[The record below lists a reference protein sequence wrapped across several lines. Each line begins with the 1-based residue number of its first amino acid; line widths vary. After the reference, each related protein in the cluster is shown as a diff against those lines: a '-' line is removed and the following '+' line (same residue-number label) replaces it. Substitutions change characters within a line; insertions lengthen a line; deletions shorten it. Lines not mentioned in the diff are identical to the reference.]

1 MSSKRILAVDDEPMN
16 LKIIRAT
23 LSSSGYQLDLAE
35 NGEIAWQRLQDP
47 KVEYDLVVLD
57 RMMPILD
64 GMALLKRMKQ
74 EARYRH
80 IPVIMQT
87 AAAAPEQVAEGLAAG
102 AHYYLT
108 KPYEPDALRVIVEAA
123 LESYAHIAALEKS
136 AQDCTLIRPLMLHA
150 EFRFQTPIQIK
161 ALVAQL
167 TNLCPIPATTTLGL
181 SELLFNAVE
190 HGNLGLSYE
199 EKTRLKWEDGW
210 EQEVERR
217 LALPENASKFAS
229 IRLDVGASEVVF
241 TVQDTGAGFDWNAY
255 LEFSPDRAFDPN
267 GRGIAMA
274 RSLSFSNLEYQG
286 NGNTVVARVARH
298 DA

>member
-1 MSSKRILAVDDEPMN
+1 
-16 LKIIRAT
+16 
-23 LSSSGYQLDLAE
+23 
-35 NGEIAWQRLQDP
+35 
-47 KVEYDLVVLD
+47 
-57 RMMPILD
+57 
-64 GMALLKRMKQ
+64 MKQ

-123 LESYAHIAALEKS
+123 LEAYAHISALEKA
-136 AQDCTLIRPLMLHA
+136 AQDCTLIRPLMRSA
-150 EFRFQTPIQIK
+150 EFRFRTPVEVN

-167 TNLCPIPATTTLGL
+167 TNLCPIPATTSLGL

-190 HGNLGLSYE
+190 HGNLGLSYA
-199 EKTRLKWEDGW
+199 EKTRLKWENGW
-210 EQEVERR
+210 EQEIERR
-217 LALPENASKFAS
+217 LALPEFASKFAS
-229 IRLDVGASEVVF
+229 AHLDIGDSEVVF
-241 TVQDTGAGFDWNAY
+241 TIQDAGAGFDWSAY

-274 RSLSFSNLEYQG
+274 RSLSFSSVEYQG
-286 NGNTVVARVARH
+286 NGNTVVARVTRP
-298 DA
+298 DV

>member
-16 LKIIRAT
+16 LKVIRAT
-23 LSSSGYQLDLAE
+23 LSSSGYLLDFAE
-35 NGEIAWQRLQDP
+35 NGEEAWQRLQDP

-74 EARYRH
+74 EARYRN

-123 LESYAHIAALEKS
+123 LESYSQIAALEKS
-136 AQDCTLIRPLMLHA
+136 AQDCSLIRPLILNA
-150 EFRFQTPIQIK
+150 EFRFRTPADVK

-167 TNLCPIPATTTLGL
+167 TNLCPIPNTTGMGL
-181 SELLFNAVE
+181 SELMLNAVE
-190 HGNLGLSYE
+190 HGNLGLSYA

-210 EQEVERR
+210 DQEIERR
-217 LALPENASKFAS
+217 LELPENACKFAAV
-229 IRLDVGASEVVF
+229 RLDIGDSEVVF
-241 TVQDTGAGFDWNAY
+241 SIQDTGPGFDWTAY
-255 LEFSPDRAFDPN
+255 LDFAPDRAFDPN

-274 RSLSFSNLEYQG
+274 RSLSFSTVEYQG
-286 NGNTVVARVARH
+286 NGNTVVARVTRP
-298 DA
+298 DV

>member
-1 MSSKRILAVDDEPMN
+1 
-16 LKIIRAT
+16 
-23 LSSSGYQLDLAE
+23 
-35 NGEIAWQRLQDP
+35 
-47 KVEYDLVVLD
+47 
-57 RMMPILD
+57 
-64 GMALLKRMKQ
+64 
-74 EARYRH
+74 
-80 IPVIMQT
+80 
-87 AAAAPEQVAEGLAAG
+87 
-102 AHYYLT
+102 
-108 KPYEPDALRVIVEAA
+108 
-123 LESYAHIAALEKS
+123 
-136 AQDCTLIRPLMLHA
+136 
-150 EFRFQTPIQIK
+150 
-161 ALVAQL
+161 
-167 TNLCPIPATTTLGL
+167 
-181 SELLFNAVE
+181 LLFNAVE